1 MAEIMGKWTEKIPS
15 VLWIPMIIG
24 GIALFIGA
32 IWVIFYGFGF
42 VEGFGSIIMLIL
54 GWIGF
59 RICNNSDGL
68 KESGLSVAIGIIC
81 FAIMGLAFDQTGN
94 FIYNQPLEWVFCP
107 ENSELLRETIKSG
120 TRTGGVRLNQDFS
133 CVAQSGEILRKI
145 SMFEHLAVRFVE
157 YVLLGYVL
165 LYLSRIYAGIFK
177 KKTDSEIQGG

>member
-59 RICNNSDGL
+59 RICNNSDDL
-68 KESGLSVAIGIIC
+68 KGGFAVALGITF
-81 FAIMGLAFDQTGN
+81 FALMGMALDQTGN
-94 FIYNQPLEWVFCP
+94 FIYNQPLEWIYCP
-107 ENSELLRETIKSG
+107 SNSDLMRETVQSG
-120 TRTGGVRLNQDFS
+120 VRGGGVKISQNFT
-133 CVAQSGEILRKI
+133 CVAQNGEIIRKI
-145 SMFEHLAVRFVE
+145 TFFEHLAVRFVE

-165 LYLSRIYAGIFK
+165 LYLSRFYTGIFK
-177 KKTDSEIQGG
+177 KKI